1 MGTFKSFAPGDK
13 NKEDEKTLNNTFS
26 SSKMDNEKTVGVNT
40 PFNVSRNATNL
51 FFEKNSTITSEEK
64 KGGNDNT
71 NLPNNSVNANQSNL
85 TIFAKKNEDI
95 FARTDGNNKE
105 VLNITTEKNH
115 SQMNTQ
121 NGNISLE
128 KKFNFNSSLKIRKS
142 LTEQLC
148 GRNTFKGASIQKLVL
163 CMEKLS
169 FTHVFFPALPLP
181 PNPLTEEI
189 SMKLGKIFLCK
200 SYLETYIFERSPYIM
215 NFVYVK
221 DDMSEPKNRVLN
233 SLMLSSFCNLIWN
246 TNIFKHEYLI
256 SKEILNKYIKA
267 IEKNPDKNN
276 FCIVPIYDLEKIKIV
291 LNYQEKNIQQL
302 KKKKLCIK
310 KNNENLLFIL
320 NIIKNNF
327 FEIKIKAQ
335 KIIQR
340 LLFRLNILDKLFL
353 LKNNAAFFSN
363 KYEFNKFKLMEILEL
378 FNSFNIDSQVEKI
391 NKNIKEFVK
400 GKKTIQNFLHADNEF
415 ASSVKSSIGKNE
427 KVLHC
432 EWPSCYAIMRSFAL
446 IYLFRVSPPFFNLYA
461 HPSFFPPPQ
470 EITELKRTTSEI
482 CINVEENKEYLY
494 HLSAFERE
502 ENYQML

>member
-128 KKFNFNSSLKIRKS
+128 KKFNFSSSLKIRKS

-148 GRNTFKGASIQKLVL
+148 
-163 CMEKLS
+163 
-169 FTHVFFPALPLP
+169 
-181 PNPLTEEI
+181 EEI

-427 KVLHC
+427 K
-432 EWPSCYAIMRSFAL
+432 
-446 IYLFRVSPPFFNLYA
+446 
-461 HPSFFPPPQ
+461 